1 MAITINGAG
10 TITGISAG
18 GYPDG
23 TVTDAD
29 LASTLDFAGK
39 TINNWPLAGGLFSAY
54 AKLEDQKSSGT
65 AAGENTTPSN
75 WRVRD
80 LNTEVFDPSNI
91 VTLSSNRFTLQAG
104 SYLVVYRVPQYRADK
119 LRASLYNY
127 TDSSYAGY
135 SESVYSHSSY
145 FQQLYAEGK
154 TRVTI
159 ASAKEFEIR
168 HWSSVQV
175 NSDDLGRALSISGV
189 PEIYTTV
196 EIYKEN

>member
-1 MAITINGAG
+1 MPITINGSG
-10 TITGISAG
+10 TLTGISAG

-23 TVTDAD
+23 SVTDAD
-29 LASTLDFAGK
+29 LASTLDFSGK
-39 TINNWPLAGGLFSAY
+39 TINNWPIASGLFSAY
-54 AKLEDQKSSGT
+54 AKLEDQKSNGT
-65 AAGENTTPSN
+65 AAGQNTTPSA

-104 SYLVVYRVPQYRADK
+104 SYLIVYRVPQYRPDK
-119 LRASLYNY
+119 LRAALYNY

-135 SESVYSHSSY
+135 SENVYGHSSY
-145 FQQLYAEGK
+145 FQQLYVEGK

-168 HWSSVQV
+168 HWSNVQV
-175 NSDDLGRALSISGV
+175 NSEDLGRPLSISGV